1 MGTLVNKHKLSDHLK
16 QEQAQNV
23 WLSITSTIQAD
34 WVLSDVSHESADSS
48 DEETVLQMENTLTV
62 QPEDRVARSQLSTK
76 INV

>member
-1 MGTLVNKHKLSDHLK
+1 MGTLVNKHKRSDHLK